1 MAAAGAVA
9 DRRQARRPAVPE
21 RSHWYPAYV
30 GLGSNLDR
38 PAGRVREA
46 LRALTT
52 LPHTRVVAAS
62 RLYDAAPVGFLDQ
75 PPFVNAAA
83 AVITRLAP
91 AALHE
96 SLMALERQLGKA
108 PPSVRFGPRRIDLD
122 LLAYSDL
129 VLAEPAL
136 TVPHPR
142 LHERAFV
149 LYPLN
154 DIAPALWLPGRGRVA
169 TLARA
174 VDGSG
179 VSLAAG
185 EIE

>member
-1 MAAAGAVA
+1 
-9 DRRQARRPAVPE
+9 
-21 RSHWYPAYV
+21 
-30 GLGSNLDR
+30 
-38 PAGRVREA
+38 
-46 LRALTT
+46 
-52 LPHTRVVAAS
+52 
-62 RLYDAAPVGFLDQ
+62 VGFLDQ